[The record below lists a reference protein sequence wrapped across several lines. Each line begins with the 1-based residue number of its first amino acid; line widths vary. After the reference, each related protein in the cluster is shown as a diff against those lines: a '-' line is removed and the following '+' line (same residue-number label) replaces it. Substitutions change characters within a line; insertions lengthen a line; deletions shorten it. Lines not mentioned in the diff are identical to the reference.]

1 MSSLRVQMKE
11 IEAHAANILATVLD
25 PLQSLRILDLSPPD
39 SGLQNLTSP
48 ARAGQCS
55 TEIML
60 ITKPHQGKIFTGL
73 HPPSHLQS
81 FRATLSITV

>member
-1 MSSLRVQMKE
+1 MSSLPVQMKE
-11 IEAHAANILATVLD
+11 TEAHAAKILATILD

-39 SGLQNLTSP
+39 SGLQNLRSP

-60 ITKPHQGKIFTGL
+60 ITKSHQGKIFTGL
-73 HPPSHLQS
+73 HPPSHLRS
-81 FRATLSITV
+81 IRATLSIAV